1 MKTTGENQTQ
11 APQGKK
17 QKKVQLQGTMAEQV
31 KQLADLGM
39 VKPVSASLTVPT
51 LSSDED
57 LLAKLADKERT
68 KNIWEGIQDFKKML
82 MARVQLLAA
91 LLQDKKDFLTYKKEF
106 LAKEKELVEAIGKIP
121 IDEAKKEVTY
131 LFVEAIV
138 DAYPQNTEAVN
149 RIVSSGLAVGF
160 FQKADRKPGKGFW
173 LPVTLEDGGWDQV
186 SLNVPSTRSVAPT
199 VMKLEKLRDAIQEKQ
214 REEAKAHARDFYR
227 GADSSITALCDSLE
241 SKSKGS
247 KEIIFDAYDPE
258 TGEQGTARVRVEN
271 GVIYPVAGLGDCRSY
286 FDEMLIEN
294 ESEEEAV
301 IRVPLECVRE
311 TRINLKDWF
320 ERTPRQR
327 DLLVAL
333 HHIVRLGLK
342 PQRKLV
348 AIRKEATLPVG
359 DLGAKGKPGLIALL
373 AKKVFVSND
382 EVVHKV
388 GVLVEQNT
396 EGQIKPVK
404 TVDRKDQQRWF
415 LGVKEFTDLGK
426 LPRALGNLV
435 KLNAPPTEKSPAPAI
450 ADAGDKVE
458 PEGDTTETDAT
469 SDSASAGK

>member
-11 APQGKK
+11 GKK
-17 QKKVQLQGTMAEQV
+17 QKNVQPQGTMAEQV

-39 VKPVSASLTVPT
+39 VKPTSAPLAVPT
-51 LSSDED
+51 LSSDDD
-57 LLAKLADKERT
+57 LMAKLADKERT
-68 KNIWEGIQDFKKML
+68 KSIWEGISGFKKML
-82 MARVQLLAA
+82 MTRVQLLAA

-106 LAKEKELVEAIGKIP
+106 LTKEKELVEAIGKIP
-121 IDEAKKEVTY
+121 IDEAKKEVIY
-131 LFVEAIV
+131 LFMEAVV

-186 SLNVPSTRSVAPT
+186 SLNVPNARSVAPT
-199 VMKLEKLRDAIQEKQ
+199 VLKLEKLRDAIQEKQ

-227 GADSSITALCDSLE
+227 GTDSSITALYDSLE

-247 KEIIFDAYDPE
+247 KEVTFDAYDPE
-258 TGEQGTARVRVEN
+258 TGERGTARVKIED
-271 GVIYPVAGLGDCRSY
+271 GVIYPVSGLGDYRTL
-286 FDEMLIEN
+286 FDEMTLVN
-294 ESEEEAV
+294 ESEGEAV
-301 IRVPLECVRE
+301 IRVPLECVPAS
-311 TRINLKDWF
+311 RINLKDWF

-359 DLGAKGKPGLIALL
+359 DLGTKGKPGLVALL

-382 EVVHKV
+382 DIVHGA
-388 GVLVEQNT
+388 GVLLEQNA
-396 EGQIKPVK
+396 EGQVKPVK
-404 TVDRKDQQRWF
+404 TVDRRDQQHYF
-415 LGVKEFTDLGK
+415 LGVKEFTDIEK

-435 KLNAPPTEKSPAPAI
+435 KFVSKLEKEKLAPAT
-450 ADAGDKVE
+450 AGVSDKTE

-469 SDSASAGK
+469 SDSAPAGK